1 MQNLYFATKCFFLLK
16 KWANGQQFSAN
27 QEKDLSAGFSES
39 ALPGQSVLGLGRLGR
54 ETDLHVTSIKVN
66 FETNFQKSQ
75 TTNLY

>member
-1 MQNLYFATKCFFLLK
+1 MWHQTI
-16 KWANGQQFSAN
+16 
-27 QEKDLSAGFSES
+27 LSNKPEAGFSES